1 MKVPDMPV
9 CFLFVT
15 EWILWNLH
23 PVLHQLSQVS
33 TVYSTVAS
41 DAVCDVEFRRYIE
54 LSVVSQFSGGAD
66 GVHEEQ
72 NFSQVLQRSTG
83 CAEAFAPSGL
93 LPAQAGSENSEISPV
108 VTGTDRTEWSHYCI
122 VLFLTI
128 ILWML
133 CSSNT
138 VMNPCLT
145 WLSPYLGETFN
156 YFYIFPSSLLLFFF
170 EGNR

>member
-1 MKVPDMPV
+1 MKITDMPV

-122 VLFLTI
+122 MANSYF
-128 ILWML
+128 
-133 CSSNT
+133 
-138 VMNPCLT
+138 
-145 WLSPYLGETFN
+145 WLSFCECCVRPIRSWTHV
-156 YFYIFPSSLLLFFF
+156 LLMF
-170 EGNR
+170 GRNI

>member
-1 MKVPDMPV
+1 M
-9 CFLFVT
+9 
-15 EWILWNLH
+15 
-23 PVLHQLSQVS
+23 S

-41 DAVCDVEFRRYIE
+41 DAVCDVEFRRYME

-93 LPAQAGSENSEISPV
+93 LPAQAGSENPEISPV

-122 VLFLTI
+122 
-128 ILWML
+128 MAN
-133 CSSNT
+133 S
-138 VMNPCLT
+138 
-145 WLSPYLGETFN
+145 
-156 YFYIFPSSLLLFFF
+156 YF
-170 EGNR
+170 